1 MEKSSKK
8 NIIVNISEKVT
19 IIEISKATQK
29 YESEIYLNKVVNGMP
44 HEINL
49 KSFLGLITLQ
59 LKNGDHVSI
68 NVVGEDCEAALAE
81 VVQYLS

>member
-1 MEKSSKK
+1 MEKTSSK

-19 IIEISKATQK
+19 IVELSKATQK
-29 YESEIYLNKVVNGMP
+29 YQSEIYLKKTVNGSQ

-59 LKNGDHVSI
+59 LKNGDQLTI
-68 NVVGEDCEAALAE
+68 TTVGDDCEEALAE
-81 VVQYLS
+81 VVKYLS